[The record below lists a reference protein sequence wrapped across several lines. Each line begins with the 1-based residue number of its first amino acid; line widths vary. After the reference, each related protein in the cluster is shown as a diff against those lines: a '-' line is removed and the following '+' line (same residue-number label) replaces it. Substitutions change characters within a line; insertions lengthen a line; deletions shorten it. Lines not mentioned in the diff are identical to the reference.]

1 MHTYY
6 MLLPSADV
14 RKDEE
19 AIIEVLSAVKDN
31 RIGNDLKLLNYYREV
46 PINFGAS
53 IDYIE
58 KGMVEL
64 TVHQLQAALMQ
75 QQKETLIRSGHFKH
89 DVVAKVSKAGAEKR
103 FAFLSGFSYVQI
115 LSDRRA
121 NIRVEVSENVK
132 VDVSFG
138 QLRLQGR
145 LKDISIGG
153 MAIIAPEKQGIDE
166 NARVKLTFSLR
177 GHGLEIHGTVLRV
190 FDEPPLKHYVIQFS
204 PDSKS
209 DATISQYIFQ
219 TQSEIIRELK
229 EKIL

>member
-1 MHTYY
+1 MHTHYK
-6 MLLPSADV
+6 LLPSADV

-19 AIIEVLSAVKDN
+19 SIIEVLSAVKDD
-31 RIGNDLKLLNYYREV
+31 RIANDLKLLNYYREV
-46 PINFGAS
+46 PINFGTS
-53 IDYIE
+53 IDHIE

-75 QQKETLIRSGHFKH
+75 QQKETLIRSGHFKN
-89 DVVAKVSKAGAEKR
+89 DVVAKVCKAGAEQR
-103 FAFLSGFSYVQI
+103 FAFLTGFSYVQI

-121 NIRVEVSENVK
+121 NIRVEVSENVE
-132 VDVSFG
+132 VAIRVG
-138 QLRLQGR
+138 LLQLQGR

-153 MAIIAPEKQGIDE
+153 VAIIAPETQGIDE
-166 NARVKLTFSLR
+166 NARVKLTLSLR
-177 GHGLEIHGTVLRV
+177 GHGVEITGTVLRV
-190 FDEPPLKHYVIQFS
+190 VDEPPGKSYVIQFT